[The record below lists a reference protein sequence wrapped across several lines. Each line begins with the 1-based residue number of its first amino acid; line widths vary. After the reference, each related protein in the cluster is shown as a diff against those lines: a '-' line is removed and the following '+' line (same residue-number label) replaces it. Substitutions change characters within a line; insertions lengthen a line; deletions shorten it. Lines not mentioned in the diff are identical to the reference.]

1 MRRGA
6 CPLPRPIPRPV
17 ELLVMT
23 SSTGSETAR
32 PSLTATARISMMAL
46 ALAQVVIVGACNSNG
61 ESPTAPTSGES
72 FRLEDFVA
80 SASVGGSQ
88 GQLRSGP
95 APTTGGG
102 PELTVSGNQVVVNG
116 GVTDLNVVAVSPISR
131 IFVTLAG
138 ENFGLT
144 TSASGLGDRYE
155 VDLAAPE
162 TSADLL
168 LTFPQNLPIEKFDVF
183 FAAADESGIVG
194 PLTRLTF
201 DVLQVGTGD
210 VQVTLG
216 WDTVADVD
224 LHVIDPNGD
233 EVYWA
238 NRMVP
243 SGGELD
249 LDSNAGCSE
258 GVSNENITWPE
269 GLAPRAPTL
278 FGSTTGVIVRSDRPT
293 TPCSSTTAGT
303 SRCFLAP
310 SKEAAMAA
318 ELGAGSISR
327 RSNGPLDRPQPPV
340 LGHLAHRL
348 SG

>member
-1 MRRGA
+1 
-6 CPLPRPIPRPV
+6 
-17 ELLVMT
+17 
-23 SSTGSETAR
+23 
-32 PSLTATARISMMAL
+32 MMAL

-102 PELTVSGNQVVVNG
+102 PAITVSGNQVVVNG
-116 GVTDLNVVAVSPISR
+116 GVTDLNVVAGSPISR

-155 VDLAAPE
+155 VDLAAPAM
-162 TSADLL
+162 SADLL
-168 LTFPQNLPIEKFDVF
+168 LTFPQNLPIAEFDVF
-183 FAAADESGIVG
+183 FAAADETGVVG
-194 PLTRLTF
+194 PLTQLTF

-269 GLAPRAPTL
+269 GLAPRGTYIVRVDYWSNCQV
-278 FGSTTGVIVRSDRPT
+278 GSTDYTVLVNNGGNVEVFS
-293 TPCSSTTAGT
+293 GT
-303 SRCFLAP
+303 FEGSGDGG
-310 SKEAAMAA
+310 
-318 ELGAGSISR
+318 GAGSGIDITTFERTTGPAPTSR
-327 RSNGPLDRPQPPV
+327 PGAPRPPS
-340 LGHLAHRL
+340 LGLTTK
-348 SG
+348 

>member
-1 MRRGA
+1 
-6 CPLPRPIPRPV
+6 
-17 ELLVMT
+17 
-23 SSTGSETAR
+23 
-32 PSLTATARISMMAL
+32 MMAL
-46 ALAQVVIVGACNSNG
+46 ALAQVVIVAACNSD
-61 ESPTAPTSGES
+61 SPTAPTSGES

-95 APTTGGG
+95 SPTAGSG
-102 PELTVSGNQVVVNG
+102 PAVTVSGNQVVVNG
-116 GVTDLNVVAVSPISR
+116 GVTDLNVVAGSEISR

-138 ENFGLT
+138 ENFGLA
-144 TSASGLGDRYE
+144 SSSSGLGDRYE
-155 VDLAAPE
+155 VDLAAPA
-162 TSADLL
+162 TTADLI
-168 LTFPQNLPIEKFDVF
+168 LTFPQNLPIEEFDVF
-183 FAAADESGIVG
+183 FAAADESGAVG

-216 WDTVADVD
+216 WDTEADVD

-238 NRMVP
+238 NRTVP

-269 GLAPRAPTL
+269 GLAPRGTY
-278 FGSTTGVIVRSDRPT
+278 IVRVDYWSN
-293 TPCSSTTAGT
+293 CGVESTDYTVLVNNGGNVEVFSGT
-303 SRCFLAP
+303 FEGSGDGG
-310 SKEAAMAA
+310 
-318 ELGAGSISR
+318 GAGSGIDITTFER
-327 RSNGPLDRPQPPV
+327 TTGPAPASTPRAPRPPT
-340 LGHLAHRL
+340 LGLTTK
-348 SG
+348 